1 MMVVLL
7 IIAVIAGVAVPVYNI
22 YIIKSRFTEVFVTVN
37 SYKSDLSVAYL
48 DNDKFPS
55 SFEGL
60 TSGSASTVSSAV
72 LKVIYYGRSTNA
84 QNAYLNFFTLD
95 LGVPGYVEPDTS
107 GNGGTYSRIT
117 IVGVTTSTNYMQVYC
132 GQWDGSNEDVPLTY
146 LPTNCQDTNLS
157 ALIS

>member
-22 YIIKSRFTEVFVTVN
+22 YIIKSRFTEAFVTIN

-48 DNDKFPS
+48 DNDEFPS

-60 TSGSASTVSSAV
+60 TSGSATTISSAV
-72 LKVIYYGRSTNA
+72 LKVVYYGRSTNA
-84 QNAYLNFFTLD
+84 QNAYLHFYTLD
-95 LGVPGYVEPDTS
+95 LGVPGFVVADNT
-107 GNGGTYSRIT
+107 GTGGTYSRVS
-117 IVGVTTSTNYMQVYC
+117 IVGVTTSTNYMQIYC
-132 GQWDGSNEDVPLTY
+132 GQWDGSTEDVPLEY
-146 LPTNCQDTNLS
+146 LPKNCQDTNLS